1 MKKTL
6 FALLF
11 NALYAGAVFAQPALQ
26 MNVLPEIGDVV
37 TFYEADTTDIT
48 QGNGG
53 ANQNWDFSN
62 LTPMGP
68 GTKYFYVAPS
78 STPLEYSGNFPDNA
92 NFAIQAGEGDTAVYS
107 YAEKKTNQLEIYG
120 TASDGFVQQYTN
132 TDIQLKN
139 LSYNGSFTDDFANYT
154 DSGTGFIFY
163 GEGSRTITYDGYGT
177 LKTPAG
183 TFFNAMR
190 LKGISSQVDSAN
202 FGVGVSIIKTDFTVY
217 DWVAANQPG
226 VLMSVY
232 YTHIIYETRFP
243 GLDTIIEDVGTFK
256 SVNYIDNFTVGT
268 FEQPD
273 ELVGVDLGFAGAN
286 PVSDELSLKITI
298 ENGNENLQML
308 LTDVNGRVVETSA
321 LTLSPGENR
330 LSLPVNH
337 LATGAYFVTLTD
349 GKAVKSL
356 NWLKL

>member
-1 MKKTL
+1 MKKTSFTLL
-6 FALLF
+6 FTALYGGALL
-11 NALYAGAVFAQPALQ
+11 AQPQLQ

-37 TFYEADTTDIT
+37 TFYEADTTDVT
-48 QGNGG
+48 QGNAG

-62 LTPMGP
+62 LTPLGA
-68 GTKYFYVAPS
+68 GTKYYYVTRE
-78 STPLEYSGNFPDNA
+78 STPLEYAGNFPDNV
-92 NFAIQAGEGDTAVYS
+92 NFAIQVGEGDTAVYS
-107 YAEKKTNQLEIYG
+107 YAEKKTNQLEIFG
-120 TASDGFVQQYTN
+120 TASEGFLQQYYN

-139 LSYNGSFTDDFANYT
+139 LSFNGSFTDDFANYT

-190 LKGISSQVDSAN
+190 LKGISSQVDSAD

-217 DWVAANQPG
+217 DWVVANQPG
-226 VLMSVY
+226 VLVSVY
-232 YTHIIYETRFP
+232 YTHIIYETRFS
-243 GLDTIIEDVGTFK
+243 GLDTIIEDAGTFK
-256 SVNYIDNFTVGT
+256 SVYFIDNFTVGT
-268 FEQPD
+268 FDRPG
-273 ELVGVDLGFAGAN
+273 ELAGVDLAFSGAN
-286 PVSDELSLKITI
+286 PVTDELSLKITL

-308 LTDVNGRVVETSA
+308 LTDVNGRVVETRA
-321 LTLSPGENR
+321 LTLNTGENR
-330 LSLPVNH
+330 LTLPVSH

-349 GKAVKSL
+349 GKASKSL

>member
-11 NALYAGAVFAQPALQ
+11 AALYSSVLLAQPQLQ

-37 TFYEADTTDIT
+37 TFYEADTTDVT
-48 QGNGG
+48 QGNAG

-62 LTPMGP
+62 LTPLGA
-68 GTKYFYVAPS
+68 GTKYYYVAPS
-78 STPLEYSGNFPDNA
+78 NTPLIYSGNFPDNA
-92 NFAIQAGEGDTAVYS
+92 NFAIQVGEGDTAVYS
-107 YAEKKTNQLEIYG
+107 YAEKKANELEIFG
-120 TASDGFVQQYTN
+120 TAYDGFVQQYTN

-139 LSYNGSFTDDFANYT
+139 LSFNGSFTDNFANTT
-154 DSGTGFIFY
+154 DNGTGFIFY

-190 LKGISSQVDSAN
+190 LKGISSQVDSAD
-202 FGVGVSIIKTDFTVY
+202 FGAGVSIIKTDFIVY

-226 VLMSVY
+226 VLASVY

-243 GLDTIIEDVGTFK
+243 GLDTIVEDVPTFK
-256 SVNYIDNFTVGT
+256 SVYFIDNFTVST
-268 FEQPD
+268 LNRPD
-273 ELVGVDLGFAGAN
+273 ELVGVDLAFSGAN
-286 PVSDELSLKITI
+286 PVADELSLKITI

-308 LTDVNGRVVETSA
+308 LTDVNGRVVETRA
-321 LTLSPGENR
+321 LTLNVGENR
-330 LSLPVNH
+330 LSMPVSQ

-349 GKAVKSL
+349 GKASKSL